1 MHLFVLSPETLFAL
15 NWYLP
20 LIRRPPPPFNQLLL
34 SCLYLCISILDGHVN
49 LLLLNSHLPLL
60 LLDLLAFTLKLEDP
74 LSERIER
81 LKQLIPLITH
91 IKLLFPDLILS
102 GLQFFSFVLQLR
114 MLKSDLVLLE
124 RDHRFLVFLDVHFN
138 LFNFV
143 LVSVLKIGE
152 SAFSSFK
159 GLLERFQL
167 RLLVSELALFELQVR
182 QVLRVDLLVKLE
194 LLLH

>member
-1 MHLFVLSPETLFAL
+1 
-15 NWYLP
+15 
-20 LIRRPPPPFNQLLL
+20 
-34 SCLYLCISILDGHVN
+34 
-49 LLLLNSHLPLL
+49 
-60 LLDLLAFTLKLEDP
+60 
-74 LSERIER
+74 
-81 LKQLIPLITH
+81 
-91 IKLLFPDLILS
+91 
-102 GLQFFSFVLQLR
+102 

-152 SAFSSFK
+152 SALSSVK
-159 GLLERFQL
+159 GLLEIFQL

-194 LLLH
+194 LLFH

>member
-1 MHLFVLSPETLFAL
+1 MLNCDLF
-15 NWYLP
+15 
-20 LIRRPPPPFNQLLL
+20 
-34 SCLYLCISILDGHVN
+34 
-49 LLLLNSHLPLL
+49 
-60 LLDLLAFTLKLEDP
+60 
-74 LSERIER
+74 
-81 LKQLIPLITH
+81 
-91 IKLLFPDLILS
+91 
-102 GLQFFSFVLQLR
+102 
-114 MLKSDLVLLE
+114 LLE

-152 SAFSSFK
+152 SALSSVK

-167 RLLVSELALFELQVR
+167 RLLVSELALFELKVR